1 MMTSDIASTI
11 EQWRGRLL
19 DTSKRNRL
27 ISFHA
32 GRSGGLGLAHPD
44 PDRIWEAIVA
54 GEGSMSFVR
63 RGELLGEPGRA
74 GL

>member
-1 MMTSDIASTI
+1 MTTSDIASTI

-32 GRSGGLGLAHPD
+32 GRSGGVGLAHPGAG
-44 PDRIWEAIVA
+44 RTWEALVA
-54 GEGSMSFVR
+54 WESSMSFAR
-63 RGELLGEPGRA
+63 RRE
-74 GL
+74 